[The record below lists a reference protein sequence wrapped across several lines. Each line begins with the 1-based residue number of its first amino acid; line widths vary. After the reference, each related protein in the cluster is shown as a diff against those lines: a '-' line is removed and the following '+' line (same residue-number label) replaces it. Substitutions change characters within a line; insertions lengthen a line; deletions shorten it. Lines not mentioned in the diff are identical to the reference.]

1 MESDCFCICLPTWLW
16 VRTAWSQHETH
27 PKPVLQVKEQNT
39 ASINHIFTG
48 SQSSWKC
55 VEWKPWSQILPWTRQ
70 ERPAWHLLVGLDK
83 GKRGR
88 TREHQSQNW
97 WLLHDTTIT
106 SITSSKKWQTNA
118 EKWLWPFH
126 SICLRRI
133 EMEGTWTNYETAVSL
148 EFFRVLSWY
157 PKSEMPWKCPSTGFA
172 EGKSSWSRPLELCDN
187 RTGSNLHL
195 PKGIETQRDT
205 KCFKILWGTVEA
217 GPSQQVQVGMLVVW
231 NAAPSQPGLDWSCT
245 VPEQKRMDFRKSFDS
260 VIQKYSTS
268 LLIYELIDAIPLY
281 ISNVKNMT
289 PRDVPFQQAPVTC
302 DRKWHDGLGLS
313 LDLSAKTAM
322 NHNSHGWPNCAVRSM
337 SEFGGKKMNAKWAK
351 CHIANLT
358 RAALLHLLLE
368 SLLLL

>member
-39 ASINHIFTG
+39 ASINHIYTG

-70 ERPAWHLLVGLDK
+70 DRPAWHLLVGLDK

-133 EMEGTWTNYETAVSL
+133 EMGGTWTNYETAVSL

-157 PKSEMPWKCPSTGFA
+157 SILSLRC
-172 EGKSSWSRPLELCDN
+172 LENVQALD
-187 RTGSNLHL
+187 L
-195 PKGIETQRDT
+195 PKESHPDHVHLSSAT
-205 KCFKILWGTVEA
+205 KELEA
-217 GPSQQVQVGMLVVW
+217 ICICRKES
-231 NAAPSQPGLDWSCT
+231 
-245 VPEQKRMDFRKSFDS
+245 KRN
-260 VIQKYSTS
+260 
-268 LLIYELIDAIPLY
+268 AIPNALR
-281 ISNVKNMT
+281 SCEEQWK
-289 PRDVPFQQAPVTC
+289 
-302 DRKWHDGLGLS
+302 LGLPNRCRWECWWCEMLLRVS
-313 LDLSAKTAM
+313 LVLIGAVLYQSRK
-322 NHNSHGWPNCAVRSM
+322 GWIW
-337 SEFGGKKMNAKWAK
+337 F
-351 CHIANLT
+351 CH
-358 RAALLHLLLE
+358 
-368 SLLLL
+368 S